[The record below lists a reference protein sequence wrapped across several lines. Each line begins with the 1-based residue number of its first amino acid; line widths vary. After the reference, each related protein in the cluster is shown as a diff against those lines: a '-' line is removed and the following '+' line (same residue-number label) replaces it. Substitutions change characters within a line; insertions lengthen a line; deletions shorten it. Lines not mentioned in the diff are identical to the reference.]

1 MEGDFFT
8 HVSEI
13 QGPKAESHVLY
24 VLGAVLAD
32 DAKMSVMRCES

>member
-13 QGPKAESHVLY
+13 QGPKAYVMSY
-24 VLGAVLAD
+24 VLGAMLAD